1 MKSLK
6 LCTSIPE
13 KHCPIIFLPYLLHP
27 AKFTTALPD
36 LTLIIPYIFLN
47 SLRPVVKRSIKFQGT
62 KIWNSIPIELQNQ
75 SFYKFKS
82 NFKSFLLQL
91 YC

>member
-6 LCTSIPE
+6 LCTSILE

-27 AKFTTALPD
+27 AKFTTALSD

-47 SLRPVVKRSIKFQGT
+47 SLRPVVKDQ
-62 KIWNSIPIELQNQ
+62 
-75 SFYKFKS
+75 
-82 NFKSFLLQL
+82 
-91 YC
+91 

>member
-6 LCTSIPE
+6 LCSSTPE
-13 KHCPIIFLPYLLHP
+13 KHCPIIFLRSLLQP

-47 SLRPVVKRSIKFQGT
+47 SLCPIVKDQ
-62 KIWNSIPIELQNQ
+62 
-75 SFYKFKS
+75 
-82 NFKSFLLQL
+82 
-91 YC
+91 